1 MMREDLLQKVS
12 TREALAILTDDS
24 GNIVWETDKSPVAGM
39 YHAYYE
45 GGLSGTGNLVLYADQ
60 AGIAMGIMAGKIPIR
75 ECHAVRISEGGLRI
89 MNEKGVAVTYEEA
102 IPLVKSS
109 KDNSK
114 VCPIEQFLFEHGDSK
129 EEWEFLEERYK

>member
-1 MMREDLLQKVS
+1 MMRGDLLQKVS

-60 AGIAMGIMAGKIPIR
+60 AGFN
-75 ECHAVRISEGGLRI
+75 CRISIGF
-89 MNEKGVAVTYEEA
+89 M
-102 IPLVKSS
+102 LVSPRCLIFS
-109 KDNSK
+109 CDMLLSY
-114 VCPIEQFLFEHGDSK
+114 VPAHAPVL
-129 EEWEFLEERYK
+129 

>member
-45 GGLSGTGNLVLYADQ
+45 GGLSGTGTSMQTRPALPWESWQERFPSGN
-60 AGIAMGIMAGKIPIR
+60 AMQSGYPK
-75 ECHAVRISEGGLRI
+75 AV
-89 MNEKGVAVTYEEA
+89 
-102 IPLVKSS
+102 
-109 KDNSK
+109 
-114 VCPIEQFLFEHGDSK
+114 
-129 EEWEFLEERYK
+129 